1 MPYYDYE
8 CETCGQRFEESL
20 KIVDR
25 EEPTTKP
32 CPQEKCE
39 GSVKMRYA
47 TPYVGDPWH
56 FAGKKIDDGFK
67 DKLKDIKSKHLH
79 STINV

>member
-8 CETCGQRFEESL
+8 CEPCGQRFEESL

-32 CPQEKCE
+32 CPQENCE
-39 GSVKMRYA
+39 GKVKMSFA
-47 TPYVGDPWH
+47 IPYVGDPWH
-56 FAGKKIDDGFK
+56 FAGKKVDDGFK

>member
-8 CETCGQRFEESL
+8 CENCGEIFEESL
-20 KIVDR
+20 TIAR
-25 EEPTTKP
+25 RNEPTTKP

-56 FAGKKIDDGFK
+56 LSLIH
-67 DKLKDIKSKHLH
+67 I
-79 STINV
+79 

>member
-1 MPYYDYE
+1 M
-8 CETCGQRFEESL
+8 TIAR
-20 KIVDR
+20 R
-25 EEPTTKP
+25 NEPTTTP

-39 GSVKMRYA
+39 GIVKMRYA